1 MGEGF
6 VVRLQPNGN
15 VSSRVMVDANILIAG
30 IAFPRWSYEILR
42 HVLRGDIRLVLCPYI
57 IEQATRHIQKRFP
70 DHLNDFRQFLAS
82 CEYESVPDPS
92 PDEVAQ
98 HHDLVRD
105 LSDVPI
111 AWTAIHAQVD
121 YLVSE
126 DKDLTAVDE
135 TTRELR
141 KKIQPLIAGT
151 FLRMVMG
158 WKSEDLDRVRRRTWR
173 DMPPPFVP
181 VS

>member
-1 MGEGF
+1 MGAGKAP
-6 VVRLQPNGN
+6 R
-15 VSSRVMVDANILIAG
+15 RVMVDANILIAG

-42 HVLRGDIRLVLCPYI
+42 HVLRGDIRLVLCPFI
-57 IEQATRHIQKRFP
+57 IAQATRHIQKTFP
-70 DHLNDFRQFLAS
+70 DHLDDFKRFLAY
-82 CEYESVPDPS
+82 CNYESVPDPS

-105 LSDVPI
+105 VTDVPV
-111 AWTAIHAQVD
+111 ALAAIHAQVD

-126 DKDLTAVDE
+126 DKDLTDLDE

-151 FLRMVMG
+151 FLRTVMG
-158 WKSEDLDRVRRRTWR
+158 WKGEDIEYVRRRTWR
-173 DMPPPFVP
+173 DMPPPLVP
-181 VS
+181 AP

>member
-1 MGEGF
+1 
-6 VVRLQPNGN
+6 
-15 VSSRVMVDANILIAG
+15 MVDANILIAG

-42 HVLRGDIRLVLCPYI
+42 HVLHGDVRLVRCPLI
-57 IEQATRHIQKRFP
+57 IEQATRHIRKTFP
-70 DHLNDFRQFLAS
+70 EHLDDFRQFLAH

-92 PDEVAQ
+92 PDKVAQ

-105 LSDVPI
+105 ITDVPI
-111 AWTAIHAQVD
+111 ALAAIHARVN

-141 KKIQPLIAGT
+141 KRIQPLIAGT
-151 FLRMVMG
+151 FLRTVMG
-158 WKSEDLDRVRRRTWR
+158 WKSEDIEHVRRRTWR
-173 DMPPPFVP
+173 DMPPLLVP
-181 VS
+181 AS